1 MTMLPWQAHNEL
13 TEKRLSIIAE
23 GLLNVR
29 HDTYAELATRLDD
42 NYSRACTTFGR
53 QRQWLLQLAQSGR
66 YDWLTLASPAMDLT
80 VNVSVIP
87 VRFFTDDHDNPK
99 KGGYFKRNE
108 VDQLFSTDDTKP
120 VMFRFVVEPAATADD
135 EDRVFF
141 LGYNAYQEVVVEWQ
155 YRPRT
160 AIIHPIESD
169 VPQAVVQSDAEV
181 DLKSQDKEQDGEVAG
196 NNG

>member
-1 MTMLPWQAHNEL
+1 MTMLPWQAQNEL
-13 TEKRLSIIAE
+13 TEKRLSVIAE

-29 HDTYAELATRLDD
+29 HDTYAELATHLDD

-66 YDWLTLASPAMDLT
+66 YEWLTLASPAMDLT
-80 VNVSVIP
+80 VNIGAIP

-120 VMFRFVVEPAATADD
+120 VMFRFVVEPAVTEDD

-160 AIIHPIESD
+160 FVIRPVESD

-181 DLKSQDKEQDGEVAG
+181 GLKSQDKEQGGEAAG

>member
-1 MTMLPWQAHNEL
+1 MTMLPWKAQKEL
-13 TEKRLSIIAE
+13 TEERLSVIAE
-23 GLLNVR
+23 GLLSVR

-53 QRQWLLQLAQSGR
+53 QRQWLLQLAKSGR
-66 YDWLTLASPAMDLT
+66 YDWLTLASPSMDLT
-80 VNVSVIP
+80 VNVGSIP

-108 VDQLFSTDDTKP
+108 VDQLFSSDDTKP
-120 VMFRFVVEPAATADD
+120 VMFRFVLEPAATVDD

-141 LGYNAYQEVVVEWQ
+141 LGHNAYQEVVVEWQ
-155 YRPRT
+155 FRPRT
-160 AIIHPIESD
+160 AVILPVEAD
-169 VPQAVVQSDAEV
+169 VPHAVVQSDAEV
-181 DLKSQDKEQDGEVAG
+181 GLKSQDKEQGAKAVG

>member
-1 MTMLPWQAHNEL
+1 MTMLPWQANPEL

-29 HDTYAELATRLDD
+29 YDTHVELSSRLDD
-42 NYSRACTTFGR
+42 NYTRATATFGR

-66 YDWLTLASPAMDLT
+66 YDWLTLASPAMDVT
-80 VNVSVIP
+80 VNIGMVP
-87 VRFFTDDHDNPK
+87 VRFFTDDHDSPK

-120 VMFRFVVEPAATADD
+120 VIFRFVVEPAANADD

-141 LGYNAYQEVVVEWQ
+141 LGYNVYQEVVLQWQ
-155 YRPRT
+155 YRPRI
-160 AIIHPIESD
+160 AVIHPVQSD
-169 VPQAVVQSDAEV
+169 VPPAVVQSDAEIG
-181 DLKSQDKEQDGEVAG
+181 LKSQDKEQGSETASS
-196 NNG
+196 NG